1 MEVVWRFLIQW
12 SRLFF
17 WLYFPSPEQ
26 VTVNRGW
33 GNCKKISDQG
43 LRHQCEGLRFSCN
56 DRADEVNIFWLY
68 GLFSAVHR
76 KNAIKSN
83 FQHPL
88 ARKPKDTVSL
98 TMRQFLSLLPQ
109 ERALARRASYTSPI
123 AKSTSPGISGTTFFA
138 GWSRVN
144 LTSTRSLLTCW
155 RSGKRT
161 PDRSF
166 GHYRKI
172 LPAEQ
177 PIRASV
183 LL

>member
-17 WLYFPSPEQ
+17 WLYSPSPEQ

-33 GNCKKISDQG
+33 GNCKKISDRG

-56 DRADEVNIFWLY
+56 DRTDEVNIFRLY
-68 GLFSAVHR
+68 GLFSAVR
-76 KNAIKSN
+76 KKNAIKLFSTSACEETKGHSFFDN
-83 FQHPL
+83 EIIFVVITS
-88 ARKPKDTVSL
+88 RKSTCPSG
-98 TMRQFLSLLPQ
+98 
-109 ERALARRASYTSPI
+109 SYTSPI

-138 GWSRVN
+138 GWFRVN